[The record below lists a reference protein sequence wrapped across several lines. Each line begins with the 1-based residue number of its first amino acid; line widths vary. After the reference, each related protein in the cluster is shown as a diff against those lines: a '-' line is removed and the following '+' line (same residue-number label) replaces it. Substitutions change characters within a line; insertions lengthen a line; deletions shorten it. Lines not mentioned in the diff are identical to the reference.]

1 MKKLI
6 ITGVLVILGLGVAL
20 VYLQGQYT
28 KTEES
33 MPTIPADNSLP
44 GGTEKIKLISNGE
57 KIDLQKYLVKGHIM
71 IFDFYADWCGPCKI
85 LAPKIEE
92 LVNKDEAILL
102 RQVNIVDWN
111 SEVAK
116 QYEIQFVPNV
126 RVYDTQGQMV
136 GEPTPDYN
144 AIVKYVKAAKN
155 N

>member
-6 ITGVLVILGLGVAL
+6 IAGVLVILGLGVAL
-20 VYLQGQYT
+20 VYLQGQYS
-28 KTEES
+28 KTAES
-33 MPTIPADNSLP
+33 MPTTPAGGNLA

-57 KIDLQKYLVKGHIM
+57 SVDLQKYLVKDHIM

-92 LVNKDEAILL
+92 LVNKDDTILL

-116 QYEIQFVPNV
+116 QYEIQFVPNI
-126 RVYDTQGQMV
+126 RVYNKQGQMV

-144 AIVKYVKAAKN
+144 AVVKYIKEAKN